1 MIIRNHELDTNNKT
15 YICGIINVTPD
26 SFSDAGKN
34 LQLETALKNALKMI
48 SEGASIIDIGGES
61 TRPGFTPVSEEEE
74 ENRVIPLV
82 KALRAQS
89 DILISVDTVKASVA
103 KKAIEAGADII
114 NDISGLLADPMMVSV
129 IKEANV
135 ACIISHNENYV
146 NRLVGDKSA
155 EYEYKTETEN
165 SYVNQDYVNQICTEM
180 KLLAKRAMELGIP
193 KDKIMLDPGVG
204 FKGSAEIDH
213 LVLNNLMQIVKI
225 GFPVFL
231 GVSRK
236 SCIASVC
243 GESIREREAG
253 TVAISALSTLAGV
266 AVIRVHNVK
275 ENACAVRIT
284 EEICKYG

>member
-61 TRPGFTPVSEEEE
+61 TRQGFTPVSEEEE

-103 KKAIEAGADII
+103 QKAIEAGADII

-129 IKEANV
+129 IKEANA
-135 ACIISHNENYV
+135 ACIISHNKNYV

-155 EYEYKTETEN
+155 EYEYKTETEK

-204 FKGSAEIDH
+204 FKGSAENDH
-213 LVLNNLMQIVKI
+213 LILNNLMQIVKI